1 MQVNVKYE
9 YTELYLPTPRC
20 RKYRSRD
27 AKKSC
32 EAKVKEV
39 KASELVPAF
48 TVDEYVCPIYEKR
61 HIYAFE
67 GALWELDRYSE
78 HHARKSWYDLTPCNE
93 DYIAYLLT
101 PDRWE
106 IHEFRTETEKIEEVI
121 HNKSKNYLI
130 CNGKLYRKTTEPMYG
145 IFTFGLGHNH
155 ASTALFIEMGYN
167 TNVPSSRYFA
177 ANQREEAIA
186 KVL

>member
-32 EAKVKEV
+32 EATVKEV

-78 HHARKSWYDLTPCNE
+78 HMPGKVGMTSHLAM
-93 DYIAYLLT
+93 
-101 PDRWE
+101 
-106 IHEFRTETEKIEEVI
+106 KITL
-121 HNKSKNYLI
+121 H
-130 CNGKLYRKTTEPMYG
+130 
-145 IFTFGLGHNH
+145 IF
-155 ASTALFIEMGYN
+155 
-167 TNVPSSRYFA
+167 
-177 ANQREEAIA
+177 
-186 KVL
+186 

>member
-20 RKYRSRD
+20 RKYRSRNE
-27 AKKSC
+27 KKSC

-101 PDRWE
+101 PANWE
-106 IHEFRTETEKIEEVI
+106 IYKFRTETEK
-121 HNKSKNYLI
+121 SKRLS
-130 CNGKLYRKTTEPMYG
+130 TT
-145 IFTFGLGHNH
+145 
-155 ASTALFIEMGYN
+155 
-167 TNVPSSRYFA
+167 
-177 ANQREEAIA
+177 NQKIT
-186 KVL
+186 